1 MKVRSI
7 EDSSGNSA
15 QIAVLLAFL
24 MLLPIFLST
33 VETSELNDE
42 ISYHAGESPDL
53 KLYTL
58 YFAAG
63 ESTSDGEG
71 ILTTKV
77 PESGGQET
85 ASALDEKV
93 EFSTEDLLSTLD
105 IYGRPQHGSSSGKY
119 FLPINLF
126 LKAVGPSNSNVEWTI
141 NIEAAGSQI
150 GSTAWSTAACNTGIG
165 NSCNFDHE
173 SFDVDLGATE
183 FFTIPEDAVLEIS
196 VSAEMSG
203 CDGGGG
209 PFGSSCS
216 AEVAWNEIDDE
227 TSRYSQI
234 EVEANALSNS
244 LVLLQREGAEL
255 AEGSELEWFPN
266 DILEQRSMQF
276 TFDVKSSFGRYD
288 IDTIRLI
295 LRDPQGVYRIDH
307 IITTDD
313 QEIED
318 TNEGIFGDYLWTY
331 PSGLPAGEYTV
342 ELEITDI
349 QGNHVLIDHDPVE
362 MHQFGVSINHRLNRQ
377 TEYIAPNEITPI
389 PLQLVHRGDST
400 KSMTV
405 ELEVMTNLGGSWL
418 VEFDSD
424 SNNYQLDA
432 GGDILNPIL
441 TLQAPDDL
449 TGTPESIEI
458 RAVAEAEVDGILTV
472 VHQDTLL
479 IDIEKIDVFQ
489 PPDVSVWSEDH
500 DIPISN
506 SSHPDSVDYTIPRYV
521 EYNQFNPF
529 LLEIF
534 NTGFDSD
541 TFRIDI
547 LQRSKSIIQVYDN
560 DTGERI
566 LENEGDGTFHSA
578 MLDRHSTQI
587 LMLNIKPSSDR
598 EDPDTGLIEIEIVST
613 GNASLRTTVMFTIQ
627 RTFGIRAEVAHDCD
641 GSPLGHILVSLCS
654 PGPGN
659 AEVSMRVRI
668 INSMTTG
675 DSSTYWRIPNPATLD
690 ENVDRDSAYGQW
702 QFNIADENGESVPR
716 VSLGPGDFIEVFVTV
731 TLTSQVEQGNHTVYL
746 RIIEDTEDEDARY
759 FDLPMEFEIDADEP
773 NIQIV
778 QVSPDRK
785 LKPGEDYSIQMK
797 VKNLGNSQMTLLLD
811 ADVEASGWEVEVD
824 GPSGSN
830 LIVLDAFDELTFNL
844 KVRVPTGANNGDVVQ
859 VFVTATP
866 LDTTQSWSDDYTAKK
881 TVDMTVGLSSIISII
896 INEVTHPRPLTLVS
910 SIVGILLIFA
920 GIQSGLNRRRWASHM
935 ALIEAL
941 NNDEEEDEDA
951 VEEDDIPAP
960 VTSEIDDGV
969 ERYEDDEIELV

>member
-7 EDSSGNSA
+7 QDSSGNSA
-15 QIAVLLAFL
+15 QIAVLLTFL

-33 VETSELNDE
+33 VDTSELNDE
-42 ISYHAGESPDL
+42 ISYHAGESPNL

-58 YFAAG
+58 YFASG
-63 ESTSDGEG
+63 DSTSDGEG

-85 ASALDEKV
+85 ASALDETV

-105 IYGRPQHGSSSGKY
+105 IYGRPQHGSSSGDY
-119 FLPINLF
+119 FLPLNLF
-126 LKAVGPSNSNVEWTI
+126 LKAVGPSNSDVEWTI

-150 GSTAWSTAACNTGIG
+150 GSTSWSTAACNAGLT

-173 SFDVDLGATE
+173 SFDVDLGAIE
-183 FFTIPEDAVLEIS
+183 FFTIPEEAVFEIS
-196 VSAEMSG
+196 ISAEMTG
-203 CDGGGG
+203 CDGGSFPG
-209 PFGSSCS
+209 GSSCS

-255 AEGSELEWFPN
+255 AEGVVLEWFPN

-295 LRDPQGVYRIDH
+295 LRDPQGIYRIDH
-307 IITTDD
+307 IITDD
-313 QEIED
+313 DPDIED
-318 TNEGIFGDYLWTY
+318 TAEGIFGNYLWTY

-424 SNNYQLDA
+424 SNKYELDA

-458 RAVAEAEVDGILTV
+458 RAVAEAEVEGILTV

-489 PPDVSVWSEDH
+489 PPDISVWSEDH
-500 DIPISN
+500 DIPIAN

-547 LQRSKSIIQVYDN
+547 LQRSKAIIQVYDN

-613 GNASLRTTVMFTIQ
+613 GNASLRTTVIFTIQ

-641 GSPLGHILVSLCS
+641 GSPLGHISVSLCS

-675 DSSTYWRIPNPATLD
+675 DSSIYWRIPNPATLD
-690 ENVDRDSAYGQW
+690 ENIDRDSAYGQW

-746 RIIEDTEDEDARY
+746 RIIEDTEGEDARY

-811 ADVEASGWEVEVD
+811 ADVEASDWEVDVD

-830 LIVLDAFDELTFNL
+830 LIVLDAFNELTFNL
-844 KVRVPTGANNGDVVQ
+844 KVRVPAGANNGDVVQ
-859 VFVTATP
+859 VSVTATP
-866 LDTTQSWSDDYTAKK
+866 LDTTQSWSDDYTAKI

-941 NNDEEEDEDA
+941 NNDDEDD
-951 VEEDDIPAP
+951 EDIAEVDNIPVP

-969 ERYEDDEIELV
+969 DRYEDDEIELV

>member
-1 MKVRSI
+1 
-7 EDSSGNSA
+7 
-15 QIAVLLAFL
+15 
-24 MLLPIFLST
+24 
-33 VETSELNDE
+33 
-42 ISYHAGESPDL
+42 
-53 KLYTL
+53 
-58 YFAAG
+58 
-63 ESTSDGEG
+63 
-71 ILTTKV
+71 
-77 PESGGQET
+77 
-85 ASALDEKV
+85 
-93 EFSTEDLLSTLD
+93 
-105 IYGRPQHGSSSGKY
+105 
-119 FLPINLF
+119 
-126 LKAVGPSNSNVEWTI
+126 
-141 NIEAAGSQI
+141 
-150 GSTAWSTAACNTGIG
+150 
-165 NSCNFDHE
+165 
-173 SFDVDLGATE
+173 
-183 FFTIPEDAVLEIS
+183 
-196 VSAEMSG
+196 
-203 CDGGGG
+203 
-209 PFGSSCS
+209 
-216 AEVAWNEIDDE
+216 
-227 TSRYSQI
+227 
-234 EVEANALSNS
+234 
-244 LVLLQREGAEL
+244 
-255 AEGSELEWFPN
+255 
-266 DILEQRSMQF
+266 
-276 TFDVKSSFGRYD
+276 
-288 IDTIRLI
+288 
-295 LRDPQGVYRIDH
+295 
-307 IITTDD
+307 
-313 QEIED
+313 
-318 TNEGIFGDYLWTY
+318 
-331 PSGLPAGEYTV
+331 
-342 ELEITDI
+342 
-349 QGNHVLIDHDPVE
+349 
-362 MHQFGVSINHRLNRQ
+362 
-377 TEYIAPNEITPI
+377 
-389 PLQLVHRGDST
+389 
-400 KSMTV
+400 
-405 ELEVMTNLGGSWL
+405 
-418 VEFDSD
+418 
-424 SNNYQLDA
+424 
-432 GGDILNPIL
+432 
-441 TLQAPDDL
+441 
-449 TGTPESIEI
+449 
-458 RAVAEAEVDGILTV
+458 
-472 VHQDTLL
+472 
-479 IDIEKIDVFQ
+479 
-489 PPDVSVWSEDH
+489 
-500 DIPISN
+500 
-506 SSHPDSVDYTIPRYV
+506 
-521 EYNQFNPF
+521 
-529 LLEIF
+529 
-534 NTGFDSD
+534 
-541 TFRIDI
+541 
-547 LQRSKSIIQVYDN
+547 
-560 DTGERI
+560 
-566 LENEGDGTFHSA
+566 
-578 MLDRHSTQI
+578 
-587 LMLNIKPSSDR
+587 MLNIKPSSDR
-598 EDPDTGLIEIEIVST
+598 EDPDIGLIEIEIVST

-859 VFVTATP
+859 VYVTATP